1 MNDIFSY
8 RKNAREIKEEK
19 KHERI
24 ARKKTSTKQRRQN
37 RGFSTESAARRGCGT
52 INRYGQL
59 LESTSRVQFAA
70 PHQRVDANS
79 RGEEKGRGNEES
91 PREAEG

>member
-8 RKNAREIKEEK
+8 RKNAREIKDEK
-19 KHERI
+19 TVRESHGKRRVASNADRI
-24 ARKKTSTKQRRQN
+24 EDLAENRQR
-37 RGFSTESAARRGCGT
+37 GDACGT

-70 PHQRVDANS
+70 PHQRVDAS
-79 RGEEKGRGNEES
+79 CRGEEKGQS